1 MKNTEK
7 LANPSADLR
16 YEKAETYSCR
26 SAAEGRRCYLDR
38 LRLMQRPGLMK
49 TRCSTVTVEL
59 ERQKDCE
66 RKKEGGEKWEMVFGS
81 YL

>member
-1 MKNTEK
+1 MKNTRE

-26 SAAEGRRCYLDR
+26 SAVEGHRRYLDR
-38 LRLMQRPGLMK
+38 LRLMQRLRLMK
-49 TRCSTVTVEL
+49 TRCSTAAVEL
-59 ERQKDCE
+59 ERQKGCE
-66 RKKEGGEKWEMVFGS
+66 RNKEEGGKWEMAFGS